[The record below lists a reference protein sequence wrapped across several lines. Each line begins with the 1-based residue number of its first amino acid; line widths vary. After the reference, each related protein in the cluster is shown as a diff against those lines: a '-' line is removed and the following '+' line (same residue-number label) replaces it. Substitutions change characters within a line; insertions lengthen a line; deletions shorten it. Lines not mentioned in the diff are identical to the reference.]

1 VTPRGHAWRPLWL
14 SPAAMLAAE
23 MLAEAVSMA
32 VDELVDA
39 VLLELLD
46 QRYRHERRRRP
57 SRQQL
62 HPAPAVQQKTARVIP
77 LTQNRRRRAQVGG
90 G

>member
-1 VTPRGHAWRPLWL
+1 VEPREHAWRPLWL

-23 MLAEAVSMA
+23 MLAQAVTMP

-46 QRYRHERRRRP
+46 QRYRSERGRRGP
-57 SRQQL
+57 GKDL
-62 HPAPAVQQKTARVIP
+62 HPAPAVQPRPARVIP
-77 LTQNRRRRAQVGG
+77 FAQSRRKRAQAGG

>member
-1 VTPRGHAWRPLWL
+1 
-14 SPAAMLAAE
+14 MLAAE

-46 QRYRHERRRRP
+46 QRYRLERSKRRAA
-57 SRQQL
+57 QHL
-62 HPAPAVQQKTARVIP
+62 HQAPGVQQKTARVIP
-77 LTQNRRRRAQVGG
+77 LAQSRRKRAQATADRVPLS
-90 G
+90 